1 MRCAPTSPSDPAH
14 RMSRVTVLGTGLVG
28 GSVGLAARARGHHVT
43 GFDLDPVRAAR
54 AQSLGAVDAVAAD
67 LAGAVA
73 GSELVVVA
81 VPVGRAAEVATAAF
95 DAGAPVVT
103 DVGSVKAGVV
113 EAVEAARPGAADRFV
128 GGHPMAGSEQD
139 GLDGA
144 DADMFTGA
152 TWVLTPT
159 PTTDPQVFGV
169 VRDFAVGLGAEVI
182 AVSPRHHDA
191 LVAVVSH
198 VPQLAATTL
207 MDVAAQRGEEHATL
221 LRLAAGGFRD
231 MTRIAASHPAI
242 WPDICVANRAA
253 IVAALDDYLDA
264 LGAVRAL
271 VDDADRTGLLEL
283 LERGRRAR
291 RNLPVG
297 TPTDAVLV
305 ELRIPVPDRPGVL
318 AEVTTAAGVLGVNIV
333 DLEIAHS
340 GEGAGGVLVLV
351 VPEASAAAFEAAL
364 DERGYHHARRRLT

>member
-1 MRCAPTSPSDPAH
+1 MTRIA
-14 RMSRVTVLGTGLVG
+14 VLGTGLVG
-28 GSVGLAARARGHHVT
+28 GSVGLAARARGLEVV
-43 GFDLDPVRAAR
+43 GFDVDTERCAR
-54 AQSLGAVDAVAAD
+54 AQAMGAVDVVAAD
-67 LAGAVA
+67 VAAAVTGAD
-73 GSELVVVA
+73 LVVA
-81 VPVGRAAEVATAAF
+81 APPVGRTAEVVIAAL
-95 DAGAPVVT
+95 DAGAPIVT
-103 DVGSVKAGVV
+103 DVGSVKAAVV
-113 EAVEAARPGAADRFV
+113 DAVEAARPGIADHFV

-144 DADMFTGA
+144 DAEMFVGA
-152 TWVLTPT
+152 TWVLTPIS
-159 PTTDPQVFGV
+159 TTAPQAFEL
-169 VRDFAVGLGAEVI
+169 VRDFAVDLGAEVI

-207 MDVAAQRGEEHATL
+207 MDVAARRGEEHATL

-242 WPDICVANRAA
+242 WPDICVANRDA
-253 IVAALDDYLDA
+253 IVEGLDDYLVA
-264 LGAVRAL
+264 LGAVRDL
-271 VDDADRTGLLEL
+271 VAGADRSGLLDL
-283 LERGRRAR
+283 LERARAAR

-297 TPTDAVLV
+297 TPSGVALV

-340 GEGAGGVLVLV
+340 GEGSRGVLVLV
-351 VPEASAAAFEAAL
+351 IPEASAAAFEDAL
-364 DERGYHHARRRLT
+364 TARGYHHSRNVLS